1 MIYQSYQKKAL
12 DILTDHFYIVH
23 KSESLLDHA
32 YIKKTFMEK
41 CSTNLTVSYTY
52 FLDLDHNAAVC

>member
-41 CSTNLTVSYTY
+41 CSIK
-52 FLDLDHNAAVC
+52 DLDHDAAVC